1 MSAQVH
7 HPPDTP
13 PPTCRSGWRL
23 RPADHSSGP
32 WPTRGLH
39 GPGRVAVSS
48 APSSTP
54 QGPAAHL
61 GEHKTPALRP
71 RASPPRT
78 GRCLLWPLSPPLP
91 MARPTGAGPRWA
103 GVLTV
108 GRLRQVKAEQVVGL
122 GAVLPVAHD
131 QLPAVPTLETDVLV
145 QLLGLGSD
153 FSSLRL

>member
-23 RPADHSSGP
+23 RPADHSSRP